1 MRRSLVL
8 TLLGPDRPGLVEAVA
23 ALIAR
28 HGGNWLESRM
38 ASLAGEFAGLLRVE
52 VDEERAP
59 MLESALRSLEA
70 DQGLAILVKA
80 AGAGGVSASRGGAG
94 EGERQAGRLLALEL
108 VGTDRPGIVREIS
121 QALAAEG
128 VNVEE
133 LHTEC
138 VSAPMTGETLFRAR
152 ALLRLPAGAA
162 EEELQ
167 ASVEAIAEDLMVDV
181 TFEQAGL
188 GAASAESSAQRSRLR
203 RV

>member
-70 DQGLAILVKA
+70 DQGLAILVKTASAGA
-80 AGAGGVSASRGGAG
+80 AGGTVAG
-94 EGERQAGRLLALEL
+94 EVERQPGRLLALEL

-121 QALAAEG
+121 QALAAKG

-138 VSAPMTGETLFRAR
+138 TSAPMTGETLFRAR
-152 ALLRLPAGAA
+152 AVLRLPAGAA
-162 EEELQ
+162 EDELQ

-181 TFEQAGL
+181 TFEPAGA
-188 GAASAESSAQRSRLR
+188 GGVPTESSLQRSRLR